1 MSYEGVGIS
10 SDAKGGGGV
19 AWGGRVSGWLN
30 DLGHGTSSEYVD
42 SLLVTRW
49 KADACVVPTPPPALP
64 TLSLA
69 HTLTSGTARA
79 RLARTLFTWSGGAE
93 GAISLPAAP

>member
-1 MSYEGVGIS
+1 MGLGGWSLEWSVCGAERLVERLGGCVK
-10 SDAKGGGGV
+10 DA
-19 AWGGRVSGWLN
+19 
-30 DLGHGTSSEYVD
+30 TSAEYVD
-42 SLLVTRW
+42 SLLVGRW
-49 KADACVVPTPPPALP
+49 KADTYVVLTPPPALP